1 MLDLTKPYVVNAG
14 LVPKQVGIIRISD
27 GAKGSM
33 RVMGRG
39 KVNIPDGFKK
49 DGNWLA
55 LNGDKLSIVEPSV
68 APKQNV
74 PVVTQTS
81 APEAPVAEEAASEE
95 TPASTVQ
102 AEESTEASATPEVT
116 KGE

>member
-1 MLDLTKPYVVNAG
+1 MLDLTKPYVINAG
-14 LVPKQVGIIRISD
+14 SVPKHVGIIRISD
-27 GAKGSM
+27 GATGSI

-55 LNGDKLSIVEPSV
+55 LYGDKINAVEPAS
-68 APKQNV
+68 APSAA
-74 PVVTQTS
+74 PVVTQNSS
-81 APEAPVAEEAASEE
+81 AATVTEE

-102 AEESTEASATPEVT
+102 ASETEAT

>member
-14 LVPKQVGIIRISD
+14 SVPKQVGIIRVSD

-39 KVNIPDGFKK
+39 KVNIPDGYKK

-55 LNGDKLSIVEPSV
+55 LNGDKISVVEPS
-68 APKQNV
+68 ATQQAST
-74 PVVTQTS
+74 PVVTQT
-81 APEAPVAEEAASEE
+81 AVEQ

-102 AEESTEASATPEVT
+102 AEESATSATPEAT